1 MYLRGINFWSVVAIL
16 ALLVGIVTGPGLAQ
30 QDPQEA
36 PPQQGAPPQQEA
48 PPQHAPP
55 AQQAPGA
62 PAVSVDQQTL
72 EAAAKAYL
80 DIQEIRDEFL
90 PQIEGATDQ
99 AQAQQLQQQANQRMV
114 AAIEKND
121 LEIEEYNEIIQAVS
135 QDDQL
140 RSEFL
145 ALVKKEQEARRG

>member
-1 MYLRGINFWSVVAIL
+1 
-16 ALLVGIVTGPGLAQ
+16 
-30 QDPQEA
+30 
-36 PPQQGAPPQQEA
+36 
-48 PPQHAPP
+48 
-55 AQQAPGA
+55 
-62 PAVSVDQQTL
+62 
-72 EAAAKAYL
+72 
-80 DIQEIRDEFL
+80 QEIRDEFL